1 MADGTMQLIHP
12 TLLTWVVS
20 AGVVVLFSAIGF
32 SAGYVIGRE
41 VGRVDVL
48 DVARGGG
55 MGGKQMGVGRGLR
68 RLGRAGGAV
77 VRVA

>member
-55 MGGKQMGVGRGLR
+55 AKQMGVGRGLR
-68 RLGRAGGAV
+68 KLGRAGGAV